1 MIDLLLIS
9 GPCKLLATLIPDCHR
24 DSVGGSDDTTAISL
38 PGWMPLP
45 FNTSWPEALR
55 LCPKPWRY
63 QTSEE
68 LDNDPIKGVHGYYE
82 GGGYVTVMGYDEE
95 TAHSVL
101 NDTLGHGWIDRKTR
115 SVILEFAVFNAYTNL
130 LSIATYIYEV
140 LATGVAYTTK
150 RVDTLDL
157 YSTDSGSATVFLVCQ
172 FLFMAMTLYYLLVL
186 MIHLFRERVEFFKS
200 IWNLVDCF
208 MVTSSVSSVIFY
220 MMREKAVLKTVRAIQ
235 ANPFEIL
242 NFHRALG
249 WTNWENAA
257 IALTIFM
264 VTVKL
269 LNLIR
274 FNPFVI
280 FFFSSFRQSAGYQF
294 SYLIFFLIIFNAFV
308 ISGKQFFGHSVFE
321 YSTYLQAV
329 ISQFEFILGKAVPID
344 DLKRENPFLGPSF
357 ALLYNV
363 TVTIFLANMI
373 VSVLNESYTGAKNKA
388 QQSNEELEMARFIG
402 ERFIEMF
409 HKSEKGNNF
418 KLYCD
423 EATLTNM
430 CQFEAEP
437 FCLNSKSIIQST
449 EERLE
454 KLERRI
460 AAFTRRMKNLAFD
473 YDSEEDELENLVQSF
488 FRR

>member
-1 MIDLLLIS
+1 MDLLLIS
-9 GPCKLLATLIPDCHR
+9 GPCKVLATLIPDCHR
-24 DSVGGSDDTTAISL
+24 GSVGGIDDTTAISL
-38 PGWMPLP
+38 PGWMLLP

-115 SVILEFAVFNAYTNL
+115 VVILEFAVFNAYTNL

-157 YSTDSGSATVFLVCQ
+157 YSTNSGSATVFLVCQ
-172 FLFMAMTLYYLLVL
+172 FLFMAMTLYYLLVT

-220 MMREKAVLKTVRAIQ
+220 MMREKAVLITVRAIQ
-235 ANPFEIL
+235 ANPFEIS

-373 VSVLNESYTGAKNKA
+373 VSVLNESYTDAKTKA
-388 QQSNEELEMARFIG
+388 QQSNEELKMARFIG

-409 HKSEKGNNF
+409 HKSEKGNNC

-449 EERLE
+449 EERLK

-460 AAFTRRMKNLAFD
+460 AALTRRIKNLAFD
-473 YDSEEDELENLVQSF
+473 HDNEEDELENLVQSF